1 MYSKNIK
8 NNFET
13 NGYVTLKSFIKPVEA
28 KKIKKNLFSFLKNKI
43 KKKSKKR
50 EMHFADN
57 SKLINSVH
65 NLKWPFIKKFKK
77 NKRIIKI
84 AENLLGGKIK
94 SFGAEVFAK
103 PAKVGMAVPIHQ
115 DNFYWNVNNSKGL
128 TVWLALD
135 KASKKNGAIFYFKK
149 SHKRG
154 LFRHESSFAP
164 GSSQKLKNM
173 NILKKFKKVTPILN
187 TGDVLIHHCLVV
199 HGSERNKSNK
209 DRAGL
214 TLRYIG
220 NSSRII
226 KSAKEKYEKSLKK
239 QLS

>member
-1 MYSKNIK
+1 MYKKDIK

-13 NGYVTLKSFIKPVEA
+13 NGYVTLKGFMSPIEA
-28 KKIKKNLFSFLKNKI
+28 KKIKKNLFLFLKKKI

-50 EMHFADN
+50 EMHFANN

-77 NKRIIKI
+77 NKRIVKI
-84 AENLLGGKIK
+84 AENLLEGKIK

-149 SHKRG
+149 SHKKG
-154 LFRHESSFAP
+154 LFGHESSFAP

-173 NILKKFKKVTPILN
+173 KILKKFKKVTPILN

-220 NSSRII
+220 NSSKIL

-239 QLS
+239 QLI